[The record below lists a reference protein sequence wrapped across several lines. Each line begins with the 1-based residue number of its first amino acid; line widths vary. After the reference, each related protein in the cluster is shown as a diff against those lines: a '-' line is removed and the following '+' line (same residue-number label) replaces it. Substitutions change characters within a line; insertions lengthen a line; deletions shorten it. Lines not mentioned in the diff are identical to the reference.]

1 VSNTITETCIS
12 GNNTKKTYAHEDQ
25 PDELYE
31 QLLAVFPWVNRENY
45 FSISTPTPHEIFEEP
60 VITCC
65 MTKSYSEAVFGPDV
79 VLTCRKFC
87 MNTATSY
94 LRTYF
99 IHRGENPDW
108 LPEGCTLMFATENHA
123 EFGRPYNEIAS
134 TFTDFYFSGDAATVE
149 QAFGLEEHRGN
160 AETLYGVTVK
170 DGEVVRAKQYCYEEE
185 NIGSR
190 WIALYNHLTERDS

>member
-1 VSNTITETCIS
+1 MVVSNNPTETYIS
-12 GNNTKKTYAHEDQ
+12 GVNTRSMYAYEDQ

-45 FSISTPTPHEIFEEP
+45 FAISTATTHEIFEEP

-65 MTKSYSEAVFGPDV
+65 LTKSYSKSVFGPDV

-99 IHRGENPDW
+99 IYRGEDPDW
-108 LPEGCTLMFATENHA
+108 LPEGCTLMYATENHQ
-123 EFGRPYNEIAS
+123 EFGRNYNEIAS

-149 QAFGLEEHRGN
+149 QAFGLEENRGDSQ
-160 AETLYGVTVK
+160 TLYGVTVK
-170 DGEVVRAKQYCYEEE
+170 DGEVVRAKQYCYDDV
-185 NIGSR
+185 NMWSR
-190 WIALYNHLTERDS
+190 WIELYNHLTA